1 MCQLKESTPE
11 GSLSPTQDPAPS
23 TEAPASSPSAMSS
36 SFFLTEVRDFF
47 ATKGQFQ
54 GFLSA
59 PPSTR
64 TLSQL
69 RPGVAGGEWWEGQV
83 GLRTVRDEQQEPADE
98 DGADRDEQGGQVGLL
113 VELREQ
119 PRPGLA
125 GRLHRRRTLRHS
137 ARGSAP
143 TRVLIMAWC

>member
-23 TEAPASSPSAMSS
+23 AEAPASSPSTMSS

-59 PPSTR
+59 PTSTR
-64 TLSQL
+64 TLSHL
-69 RPGVAGGEWWEGQV
+69 HPGYAAGVAGGGKARV
-83 GLRTVRDEQQEPADE
+83 GLRTVRDEQQQPADE
-98 DGADRDEQGGQVGLL
+98 DGADGDEQGGQVGLL

-125 GRLHRRRTLRHS
+125 GGLHRRPQAQVGRPPGRWPRCL
-137 ARGSAP
+137 AR
-143 TRVLIMAWC
+143 